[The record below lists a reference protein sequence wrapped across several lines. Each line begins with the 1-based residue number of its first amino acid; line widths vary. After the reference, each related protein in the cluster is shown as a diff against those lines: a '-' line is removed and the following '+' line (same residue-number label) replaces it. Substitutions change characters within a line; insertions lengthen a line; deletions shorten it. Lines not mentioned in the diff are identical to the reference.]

1 MYTDFINELTND
13 GILFGSVSIHEYDG
27 GCRLVC
33 NNKLSDSILEI
44 VELRLSTDGLMH
56 TIEFAMYIKTE
67 YIDDD
72 ETDTI
77 FRIDS
82 VNHTVSEV
90 LEYIKTREDK

>member
-13 GILFGSVSIHEYDG
+13 GILFGSVSIHEYED

-33 NNKLSDSILEI
+33 DNKLSDTILEI
-44 VELRLSTDGLMH
+44 VELRLSTDELLH
-56 TIEFAMYIKTE
+56 SIEFAMYIKTE

-77 FRIDS
+77 FSIDS

-90 LEYIKTREDK
+90 FEYIKTREDK